1 MTEKQVKVLFA
12 SIVDAFAETPFA
24 GNPAGVVLD
33 ADGLT
38 ESEMQLVAR
47 EINHSETAFVVGKD
61 LPDADFHV
69 RFFTPVTEVDL
80 CGHATIAAFFLLA
93 KEGRIR
99 KGGDTTLVRQK
110 TKAGILP
117 LRIEYGEKG
126 IARVMMRQAPPQF
139 RAPQIDGGRLSR
151 LLRLK
156 PTDLCEVLPLEQA
169 YTGLWHLIVPLKTRA
184 AVDGARP
191 DFSSLGEVN
200 REIGAITTHL
210 FTLETNNTNASIYCR
225 DFAPAVGVNED
236 PVTGTACGA
245 MMAYLVRHRMFSF
258 NGSTNTAI
266 AEQGFS
272 VKRPGTVYLEA
283 IGHDPVREIWVGG
296 AAVGVARIEMAF

>member
-1 MTEKQVKVLFA
+1 MRVLCA
-12 SIVDAFAETPFA
+12 WVVDAFTKTPFA

-33 ADGLT
+33 AEGLA

-47 EINHSETAFVVGKD
+47 EIHHSETAFVVGKD

-99 KGGDTTLVRQK
+99 KSGDTTLVHQK

-117 LRIEYGEKG
+117 LRIEYGEKS
-126 IARVMMRQAPPQF
+126 IDRVMMRQAPPQF
-139 RAPQIDGGRLSR
+139 RAPQMDRNRLAR
-151 LLRLK
+151 LLRLE
-156 PTDLCEVLPLEQA
+156 PTDLWEALPLEQA
-169 YTGLWHLIVPLKTRA
+169 YTGLWHLIVPVKTRG

-191 DFSSLGEVN
+191 DFSSLGEMN
-200 REIGAITTHL
+200 QEIGVITTHL
-210 FTLETNNTNASIYCR
+210 FTLETNDTIAPIYCR

-245 MMAYLVRHRMFSF
+245 MMAYLVRHRALPFT
-258 NGSTNTAI
+258 GSTHTAV
-266 AEQGFS
+266 AGQGFS

-283 IGHDPVREIWVGG
+283 IGNDPVSEIWVGG
-296 AAVGVARIEMAF
+296 AAVSVARIEMEI